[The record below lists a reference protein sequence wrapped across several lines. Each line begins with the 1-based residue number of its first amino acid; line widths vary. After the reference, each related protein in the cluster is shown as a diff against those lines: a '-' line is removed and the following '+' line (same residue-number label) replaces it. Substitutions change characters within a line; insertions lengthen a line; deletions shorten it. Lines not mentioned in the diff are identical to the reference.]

1 MLDLIEFFFWFEY
14 FKFVAECQTYF
25 FGWRWNCVPRGTLI
39 KSFSWLELNQQMF
52 GGSYRLSIDLWSFAV
67 KSFHAGGKSD
77 RFIDSV
83 MSTLRVCDVWCV
95 YAICAIRSIS
105 FTLSS
110 KIIST
115 NYVLLVRSRKMRGAK
130 KQASKR
136 KPISS
141 VFICAC
147 ASASV
152 YVHVRW
158 KKA

>member
-1 MLDLIEFFFWFEY
+1 MSNI
-14 FKFVAECQTYF
+14 F

-83 MSTLRVCDVWCV
+83 MPTLRVCDVWCV